1 MAGKTTGQN
10 SADVAD
16 QIVLDPNEMELF
28 RLRLNLNYWN
38 TELSE
43 VNSQI
48 TELTAVQSNLSAY
61 LGEWDTQKS
70 IYDGSE
76 NLSEVVR
83 VNVFEGACADK
94 IKADF
99 SACITEMDGTYSKV
113 SRLNENVGAQITRLN
128 QYLSVIYTKLAYL
141 RKKLGYIF

>member
-1 MAGKTTGQN
+1 MASKTTGQ
-10 SADVAD
+10 SGADVAD
-16 QIVLDPNEMELF
+16 QIVLDPNEVELF
-28 RLRLNLNYWN
+28 RLRLNFNYWN

-83 VNVFEGACADK
+83 VNVFEGVCADK

-113 SRLNENVGAQITRLN
+113 SGLNENVGAQIARLN
-128 QYLSVIYTKLAYL
+128 QYLSVIHTKLAYL
-141 RKKLGYIF
+141 RKKLGCI